1 MTKEELK
8 QDFDSARIKHV
19 HFKGK
24 LRTLLFGSGGA
35 EGPTRDPEQCSLGVW
50 VASRLRNGGV
60 YAHLPEAREF
70 DQAHKLIHEVANRLM
85 DMYKAG
91 QREEAL
97 AGFSQVQTIAD
108 KMTAQLQTMEARMRT
123 EA

>member
-1 MTKEELK
+1 MTREEVK

-19 HFKGK
+19 HFKSK
-24 LRTLLFGSGGA
+24 LRSMLFGSEGA

-50 VASRLRNGGV
+50 IANRLRKGGA
-60 YAHLPEAREF
+60 YAHLAEASEF
-70 DQAHKLIHEVANRLM
+70 DQQHRLIHQQANRLM

-91 QREEAL
+91 KVEGAIAEFAQL
-97 AGFSQVQTIAD
+97 QLIAD
-108 KMTAQLQTMEARMRT
+108 EMMRQLQTMEAKMRT

>member
-19 HFKGK
+19 HFKSK

-35 EGPTRDPEQCSLGVW
+35 EGPTRDPEQCSLGIW
-50 VASRLRNGGV
+50 VAHRLRNGGV

-70 DQAHKLIHEVANRLM
+70 DQAHQLIHQIANRLM
-85 DMYKAG
+85 DMYNAG
-91 QREEAL
+91 RREEAL
-97 AGFSQVQTIAD
+97 AGFPQLQTIAD
-108 KMTAQLQTMEARMRT
+108 KMTAQLQTMETQMRT

>member
-24 LRTLLFGSGGA
+24 LRTLLFGSGSA
-35 EGPTRDPEQCSLGVW
+35 EGPTRDPEQCSLGIW
-50 VASRLRNGGV
+50 IANRLRNGGV

-70 DQAHKLIHEVANRLM
+70 DHAHRLIHQVANRLM
-85 DMYKAG
+85 DTYKAG

-97 AGFSQVQTIAD
+97 AGFPQLQTIAD
-108 KMTAQLQTMEARMRT
+108 KMMSQLQTMEAKMRT